1 METKTK
7 ENRTDLLALNFGP
20 KLRTRIGQ
28 WNVRTMTEAGTLNTV
43 ENEMKKYKLEVL
55 GISESRWNGFGEFQT
70 QHGNTL
76 IYSGFTDDNSVRRH
90 GVAIL
95 LSPKTRKG
103 LMDWKPI
110 SERIIMAR
118 LRNKV
123 RNITI
128 IQCYAPT
135 EETTDEEKDN
145 FYEQLNEVMRSA
157 KAQDIKIIMGDFNA
171 KVGTDNE
178 GVELVMGKH
187 GLGTRNN
194 NGSRLV
200 EFCGLNELVIG
211 GTLFPHKQCHKP
223 TWTSPDGQTENQID
237 HILIC
242 KKWRSSLLDTRS
254 KRGADCGSDHN
265 LVIAEIRLKI
275 AAIKSLY
282 DRRQRFY
289 DVEKLKDKDTAR
301 YFNLE
306 LRNRFEALDFETN
319 QTVEDRWAKVK
330 TVIKETSEQKLGY
343 KTKTKKPW
351 VSNITNIKIEERRQ
365 LKKLRDEAKTR
376 DQKTRANK
384 EYNDKN
390 REVKKSF
397 RNDKRKW
404 AENLA
409 QEAQRAANTG
419 NIKEL
424 YNTTKKLANKQFRS
438 KKPIKD
444 KNGNAMFNEKDQ
456 IKRWQEY
463 FKELFQNNSQE
474 EVREEDE
481 ENVNEDNRI
490 NCDPPTKSEIC
501 KAVKELKNGKS
512 PGVDHIPAE
521 VLKSNPDTTAEI
533 LHGLFKKIWETGE
546 FPDDWKKGLLI
557 KLPKKGDLSQ
567 CQNWRGITLLSIP
580 SKVMM
585 RIILNR
591 IKTVVD
597 KKLRREQHGFRAERS
612 CIDLINTLRL
622 IVEQSTE
629 YQTQLFL
636 TFVDFERAFDSISRE
651 AMWNALKSFGVP
663 QKITNL
669 IKSMYNG
676 YQCQVLHEG
685 QLSGPFNVEIGTRQG
700 CLLSPLIFLL
710 VLDKIMTKVTRIKR
724 GIQWGLINRLEDID
738 FADDICLLSQNLKD
752 MKDKIEDLRKDAMEV
767 GLKINVKKT
776 KRMDINCKRNE
787 DIFLNG
793 EVIEKVESFQYLGS
807 IITTSGG
814 AEEDIK
820 IRILKARRA
829 FIQLNPI
836 WKSSHLRRKTKLRI
850 FETNVKSV
858 LLYGCQTWKVT
869 KALTGTLQTFIN
881 SCLRRILNIRWPEKI
896 TNIELWRRCNEE
908 KIEDVIRDRKY
919 GWIGHTLRRKDTISK
934 EALDWNPQ
942 GRRGAGRPKT
952 TWRRTIEKEI
962 TAAGKSWGEVKGLAQ
977 NRVRWRSFVA
987 ALRPP

>member
-1 METKTK
+1 
-7 ENRTDLLALNFGP
+7 
-20 KLRTRIGQ
+20 
-28 WNVRTMTEAGTLNTV
+28 
-43 ENEMKKYKLEVL
+43 
-55 GISESRWNGFGEFQT
+55 
-70 QHGNTL
+70 
-76 IYSGFTDDNSVRRH
+76 
-90 GVAIL
+90 
-95 LSPKTRKG
+95 
-103 LMDWKPI
+103 
-110 SERIIMAR
+110 
-118 LRNKV
+118 
-123 RNITI
+123 
-128 IQCYAPT
+128 
-135 EETTDEEKDN
+135 
-145 FYEQLNEVMRSA
+145 
-157 KAQDIKIIMGDFNA
+157 
-171 KVGTDNE
+171 
-178 GVELVMGKH
+178 
-187 GLGTRNN
+187 
-194 NGSRLV
+194 
-200 EFCGLNELVIG
+200 
-211 GTLFPHKQCHKP
+211 
-223 TWTSPDGQTENQID
+223 
-237 HILIC
+237 
-242 KKWRSSLLDTRS
+242 
-254 KRGADCGSDHN
+254 
-265 LVIAEIRLKI
+265 
-275 AAIKSLY
+275 
-282 DRRQRFY
+282 
-289 DVEKLKDKDTAR
+289 
-301 YFNLE
+301 
-306 LRNRFEALDFETN
+306 
-319 QTVEDRWAKVK
+319 
-330 TVIKETSEQKLGY
+330 
-343 KTKTKKPW
+343 
-351 VSNITNIKIEERRQ
+351 
-365 LKKLRDEAKTR
+365 
-376 DQKTRANK
+376 
-384 EYNDKN
+384 
-390 REVKKSF
+390 
-397 RNDKRKW
+397 
-404 AENLA
+404 
-409 QEAQRAANTG
+409 
-419 NIKEL
+419 
-424 YNTTKKLANKQFRS
+424 
-438 KKPIKD
+438 
-444 KNGNAMFNEKDQ
+444 
-456 IKRWQEY
+456 
-463 FKELFQNNSQE
+463 
-474 EVREEDE
+474 
-481 ENVNEDNRI
+481 
-490 NCDPPTKSEIC
+490 
-501 KAVKELKNGKS
+501 
-512 PGVDHIPAE
+512 
-521 VLKSNPDTTAEI
+521 
-533 LHGLFKKIWETGE
+533 
-546 FPDDWKKGLLI
+546 
-557 KLPKKGDLSQ
+557 
-567 CQNWRGITLLSIP
+567 
-580 SKVMM
+580 MM

-820 IRILKARRA
+820 TRILKARRA